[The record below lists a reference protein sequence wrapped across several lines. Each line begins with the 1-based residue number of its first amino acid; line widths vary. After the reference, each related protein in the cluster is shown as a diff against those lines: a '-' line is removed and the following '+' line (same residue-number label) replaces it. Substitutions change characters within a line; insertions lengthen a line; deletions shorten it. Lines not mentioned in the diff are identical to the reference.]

1 MDFDRLFWPT
11 LGQSLVNVFRLF
23 AGFIVWSFVL
33 VVVALGFLAVVLIA
47 S

>member
-11 LGQSLVNVFRLF
+11 LGQSLVNISRFF
-23 AGFIVWSFVL
+23 AGFIVWIFAL
-33 VVVALGFLAVVLIA
+33 IVVALGILAVVLTA